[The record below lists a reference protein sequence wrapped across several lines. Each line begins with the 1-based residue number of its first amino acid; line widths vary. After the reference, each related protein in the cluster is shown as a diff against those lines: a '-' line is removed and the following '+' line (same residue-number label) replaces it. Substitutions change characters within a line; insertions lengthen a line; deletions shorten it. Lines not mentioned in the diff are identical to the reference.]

1 MTCRSFGKSRDIKI
15 KIKKPPLR
23 DNGSIIYNK
32 GKVTHAIT
40 IPNSFMQRI
49 EAYDKAQY
57 EPSRSGGFLIFILI
71 SLLLPKLRQV
81 IVPDI

>member
-1 MTCRSFGKSRDIKI
+1 LDSFGKSRDIKI

-40 IPNSFMQRI
+40 IPNSFMQRMGFGVGI
-49 EAYDKAQY
+49 AY
-57 EPSRSGGFLIFILI
+57 S
-71 SLLLPKLRQV
+71 SLLLF
-81 IVPDI
+81 